1 MDMTTTSSVSKNEQ
15 TRSKMLAAGSFVLSS
30 VVVVGL
36 FLAAGEAG
44 YENRLFVWTHIGA
57 LIASAL
63 LAIGGTAI
71 LYGEG
76 SRRLGLAGLL
86 GTGFAWIATGAAA
99 LWVPIAWQATVF
111 AQTGSSSMSVFTSL
125 FSPMGSA
132 YFVAISFLLGLSV
145 AGLGIGFLGTA
156 LAHRVVAGGT
166 GLVGVLTA
174 LWMVYALAVPMPR
187 PLAGSAVTIPL
198 FVVLWIAVI
207 ALGVSVFLKS
217 RSDTTTDADAGSAVS
232 SDD

>member
-1 MDMTTTSSVSKNEQ
+1 
-15 TRSKMLAAGSFVLSS
+15 MLSAGSFVLSS

-63 LAIGGTAI
+63 LAVGGTAI

-86 GTGFAWIATGAAA
+86 GTGFAWIAAGAAA

-111 AQTGSSSMSVFTSL
+111 AQTGSSSMGVFTSL

-145 AGLGIGFLGTA
+145 AGLGIGFFGSG
-156 LAHRVVAGGT
+156 LAHRAVAGVT

-174 LWMVYALAVPMPR
+174 LWMVYALAVPMPQ
-187 PLAGSAVTIPL
+187 PLEGSAATVPL
-198 FVVLWIAVI
+198 FVVMWIAVI
-207 ALGVSVFLKS
+207 ALGVSVFLKT
-217 RSDTTTDADAGSAVS
+217 RSGIDADDEAVSVVS